1 MCSRTGSYR
10 QICVNV
16 FQNWIYRQICS
27 SATPLHSL
35 MTPLIESYV
44 NSIIVPTAKTDRT
57 NEPISEQEILA
68 VFRHSML
75 TTGRGSEE
83 PMEVEGERSSLTTQ
97 LLLLYYVLLYQDT
110 LLLKTPGLSS
120 LRLRHKSFLCPV
132 LMSYL

>member
-1 MCSRTGSYR
+1 MS
-10 QICVNV
+10 
-16 FQNWIYRQICS
+16 
-27 SATPLHSL
+27 
-35 MTPLIESYV
+35 PLIESYV

-83 PMEVEGERSSLTTQ
+83 AMEVEGERSSLTTQ

-120 LRLRHKSFLCPV
+120 LRLLHKFFLYPI
-132 LMSYL
+132 